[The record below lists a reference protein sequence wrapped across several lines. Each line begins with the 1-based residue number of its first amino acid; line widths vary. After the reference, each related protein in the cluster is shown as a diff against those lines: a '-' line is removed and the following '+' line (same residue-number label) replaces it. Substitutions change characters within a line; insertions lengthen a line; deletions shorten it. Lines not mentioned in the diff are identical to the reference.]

1 MKLDSVKL
9 IEKLSNAYGVSGFE
23 DDVVEIIKDKFG
35 DIFNIEE
42 DSMRNLVVYRKNHK
56 GDKPIVMLDGHSD
69 EVGFIIQSIKANGT
83 MKFLPLG
90 GWMAQNIP
98 GHKVRVKNCEG
109 KYIEGVVATKPPH
122 FTKGP
127 ATLLPIDEMVID
139 VGAISYEEVIEIFKI
154 EPGAP
159 VIPDVKFSIN
169 QETGVMLGKAFDNRL
184 GCAVVLEAM
193 LLLEGEDLDVDVVGS
208 ISVQE
213 EVGCRGAKVN
223 VNTIKPDLAIVFE
236 GSPAD
241 DTFMDSYDSQ
251 GALKKGTQI
260 RHFDMRLIG
269 NHRLISF
276 TKIIAREKKILF
288 QSAVRSGGGT
298 DAGPIHIENKAV
310 PSLILGMPVRYAHTH
325 YGFSALEDY
334 RSTLSLTIEL
344 IKLLNLDQLKSF

>member
-35 DIFNIEE
+35 DIFDIQE
-42 DSMRNLVVYRKNHK
+42 DSMRNLVIYRKAHK

-69 EVGFIIQSIKANGT
+69 EVGFIIQSIKGNGT
-83 MKFLPLG
+83 MRFLPLG

-98 GHKVRVKNCEG
+98 GHKVRIKNAKGE
-109 KYIEGVVATKPPH
+109 YIEGVVATKPPH
-122 FTKGP
+122 FIKGTI
-127 ATLLPIDEMVID
+127 TLQPIDEMVID
-139 VGAISYEEVIEIFKI
+139 VGATSYEEVIEIFQI

-159 VIPDVKFSIN
+159 VIPDVEFSMD
-169 QETGVMLGKAFDNRL
+169 ERTGVMLGKAFDNRL
-184 GCAVVLEAM
+184 GCAAVLET
-193 LLLEGEDLDVDVVGS
+193 LLSLEGIDLDVDVVGS

-223 VNTIKPDLAIVFE
+223 VNNIKPDLAIVFE

-260 RHFDMRLIG
+260 RHFDMRLIA

-276 TKIIAREKKILF
+276 TKSVARENKILF
-288 QSAVRSGGGT
+288 QCAVRSGGGT

-334 RSTLSLTIEL
+334 RASVDLTMEIL
-344 IKLLNLDQLKSF
+344 KRLNLEQLKIF